1 MGLEEFW
8 MAGAGVLNVVVF
20 YFGFLY
26 HSEERDRLLPCKIC
40 IVDIY

>member
-8 MAGAGVLNVVVF
+8 MAGAGVLNALVF

-26 HSEERDRLLPCKIC
+26 HSTVQNQGRHLGELGRRT
-40 IVDIY
+40 